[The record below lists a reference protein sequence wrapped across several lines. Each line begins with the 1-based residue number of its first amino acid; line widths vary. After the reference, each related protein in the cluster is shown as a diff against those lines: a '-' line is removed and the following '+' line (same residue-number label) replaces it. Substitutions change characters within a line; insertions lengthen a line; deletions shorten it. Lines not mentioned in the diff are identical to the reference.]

1 MLQEISFLL
10 FADNYLV
17 FYAWFGILKLYSK
30 LVICLTLLQALQ
42 LEYITAFLWTIAKW
56 LSCQYFAV
64 NVAKGRIS
72 KRVFQ
77 ESKHAKFFEKRTFL
91 SPSYAQVLS

>member
-17 FYAWFGILKLYSK
+17 FYAWFAIIKLYSK
-30 LVICLTLLQALQ
+30 LVTCLTLLQALQ
-42 LEYITAFLWTIAKW
+42 LEYITAPLWTIAKW

-64 NVAKGRIS
+64 NKAKGRIS

-77 ESKHAKFFEKRTFL
+77 ESKHDKFFEKRTFL
-91 SPSYAQVLS
+91 TPWYAQVLS